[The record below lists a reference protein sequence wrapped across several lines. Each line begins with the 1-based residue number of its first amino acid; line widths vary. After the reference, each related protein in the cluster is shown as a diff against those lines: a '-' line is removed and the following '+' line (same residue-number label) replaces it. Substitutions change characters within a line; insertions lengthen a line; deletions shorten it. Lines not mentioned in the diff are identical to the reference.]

1 MEPDASGA
9 PPRGPILALD
19 VDGVLLDPAR
29 AGRGS
34 WQEALREHYGVDPSR
49 LDAVFFQRSW
59 SAVVV
64 GREPVEAALARA
76 LAELDWDIDVEA
88 LLQTWSATDLEIDHD
103 VVRAVDGWATSG
115 VRLVIVTNQEVR
127 RARFLERVLTGILP
141 IDGMAFSGA
150 LGTVKSDPAFYPAA
164 ERSLGIDGLRNGCRV
179 RGRLARQ
186 YRSRASPRLAWSP
199 LRQAIRLAHPDHVG
213 T

>member
-1 MEPDASGA
+1 M
-9 PPRGPILALD
+9 
-19 VDGVLLDPAR
+19 
-29 AGRGS
+29 
-34 WQEALREHYGVDPSR
+34 
-49 LDAVFFQRSW
+49 
-59 SAVVV
+59 
-64 GREPVEAALARA
+64 EAALARA

-88 LLQTWSATDLEIDHD
+88 LLQTWFATDLEIDHD

-164 ERSLGIDGLRNGCRV
+164 ERSLGIDG
-179 RGRLARQ
+179 RGTDVVFVDDSLGNIEAAQ
-186 YRSRASPRLAWSP
+186 AHGWHGVHFDKRSDWRTRITSALEVAGHGDGDPTS
-199 LRQAIRLAHPDHVG
+199 G
-213 T
+213 